1 MWSNPQFPADLV
13 TFTEKIL
20 NGKRDFLFSVTVF
33 ISVSV
38 FIKEIGLNVFYYNF
52 QPIYLHSKHEET
64 NNWVLKVPEGKNF
77 LP

>member
-33 ISVSV
+33 V
-38 FIKEIGLNVFYYNF
+38 KEIGLNVFYYNF
-52 QPIYLHSKHEET
+52 QPIYLNSKHEET
-64 NNWVLKVPEGKNF
+64 NNWVLKVPEGKKF